1 MPLVTWVLV
10 ATTNAVAAIVISVK
24 TTSPKMSYS
33 FLAASFSFVVLIFVL
48 LLPVVFINRMCSRV
62 KGKLAAK
69 ALAAMSPHEPKTLAS
84 AKVLRENLASS
95 SKFGFSVLGVTVTS
109 RLLAK
114 AAATTAS
121 LFVFFVTWT

>member
-1 MPLVTWVLV
+1 M
-10 ATTNAVAAIVISVK
+10 TN
-24 TTSPKMSYS
+24 ME
-33 FLAASFSFVVLIFVL
+33 LIFANAMAYNPAGTAVH
-48 LLPVVFINRMCSRV
+48 
-62 KGKLAAK
+62 
-69 ALAAMSPHEPKTLAS
+69 ALAAKTLAS

>member
-1 MPLVTWVLV
+1 M
-10 ATTNAVAAIVISVK
+10 IDSSI
-24 TTSPKMSYS
+24 
-33 FLAASFSFVVLIFVL
+33 FL
-48 LLPVVFINRMCSRV
+48 
-62 KGKLAAK
+62 
-69 ALAAMSPHEPKTLAS
+69 HTETL

>member
-1 MPLVTWVLV
+1 MI
-10 ATTNAVAAIVISVK
+10 AIDSSIILHTK
-24 TTSPKMSYS
+24 T
-33 FLAASFSFVVLIFVL
+33 
-48 LLPVVFINRMCSRV
+48 R
-62 KGKLAAK
+62 
-69 ALAAMSPHEPKTLAS
+69 E
-84 AKVLRENLASS
+84 RENLASL

>member
-1 MPLVTWVLV
+1 MILQTQ
-10 ATTNAVAAIVISVK
+10 
-24 TTSPKMSYS
+24 
-33 FLAASFSFVVLIFVL
+33 
-48 LLPVVFINRMCSRV
+48 
-62 KGKLAAK
+62 
-69 ALAAMSPHEPKTLAS
+69 TLAS

>member
-1 MPLVTWVLV
+1 M
-10 ATTNAVAAIVISVK
+10 
-24 TTSPKMSYS
+24 
-33 FLAASFSFVVLIFVL
+33 IFVL

>member
-1 MPLVTWVLV
+1 MIIRYH
-10 ATTNAVAAIVISVK
+10 N
-24 TTSPKMSYS
+24 
-33 FLAASFSFVVLIFVL
+33 F
-48 LLPVVFINRMCSRV
+48 RSRRR
-62 KGKLAAK
+62 
-69 ALAAMSPHEPKTLAS
+69 SR

-109 RLLAK
+109 WLLAK